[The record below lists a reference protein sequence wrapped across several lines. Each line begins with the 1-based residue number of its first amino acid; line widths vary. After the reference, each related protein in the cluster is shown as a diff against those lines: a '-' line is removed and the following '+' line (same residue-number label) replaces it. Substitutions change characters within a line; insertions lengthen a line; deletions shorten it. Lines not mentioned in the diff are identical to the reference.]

1 MCANHHHL
9 YSNRCERVGAL
20 RQGRAYVSC
29 QIPRRSDLIG
39 SDLHGGTTRF
49 ACDRRYP
56 LYPTPPYYIYYTSG
70 IWHRGAGRRT
80 ARIGTSSVPT
90 NRDGV
95 RYCAELDLYA
105 IRCGPGRRACL
116 RIGTACVL
124 RIGTTSDTVRARTAS
139 ERSGLRSICGAATI
153 GACERC
159 GSELCAS
166 VTERALRALLDE
178 FTASA
183 RPAATRT
190 STANLCSSRCS
201 RRSVQGHDRRPLRLG
216 IVSSFVMKPI
226 GEPTAQGSARS
237 TV

>member
-1 MCANHHHL
+1 MWANHHHL
-9 YSNRCERVGAL
+9 YGNRCERVGLFGKAGHTFLVRYL
-20 RQGRAYVSC
+20 RG
-29 QIPRRSDLIG
+29 L

-49 ACDRRYP
+49 TCDNRYA
-56 LYPTPPYYIYYTSG
+56 LYPNPPYYIYYTSG

-95 RYCAELDLYA
+95 RYGADRDLYA

-139 ERSGLRSICGAATI
+139 ERSGRRSICGAATI

-159 GSELCAS
+159 GSEPCAS
-166 VTERALRALLDE
+166 VTERHGPLR
-178 FTASA
+178 
-183 RPAATRT
+183 TRT
-190 STANLCSSRCS
+190 TTCR
-201 RRSVQGHDRRPLRLG
+201 
-216 IVSSFVMKPI
+216 
-226 GEPTAQGSARS
+226 ARARGDEAL
-237 TV
+237 

>member
-124 RIGTTSDTVRARTAS
+124 RIGTTSDTVRARMAS
-139 ERSGLRSICGAATI
+139 ERSGRRAIRCGYDRRVRTVRFGTTCERDGAGAAGI
-153 GACERC
+153 AGRVHGFGATGGDSDLYGR
-159 GSELCAS
+159 
-166 VTERALRALLDE
+166 LR
-178 FTASA
+178 
-183 RPAATRT
+183 
-190 STANLCSSRCS
+190 
-201 RRSVQGHDRRPLRLG
+201 VRL
-216 IVSSFVMKPI
+216 
-226 GEPTAQGSARS
+226 EA
-237 TV
+237 